1 MMWFLQEKKEIQE
14 FILHKPMMKSK
25 SASEKESIFL
35 FEFKVIFKAQ
45 YKQVILF

>member
-25 SASEKESIFL
+25 SAFEKEINFNKIITNSTNYSFI
-35 FEFKVIFKAQ
+35 INQ
-45 YKQVILF
+45 M